1 MMLRVISVFGFL
13 IAVIGMAF
21 WALQPEGNPEGEVA
35 RAECDLLAGPC
46 IWSTPEGQWQV
57 SLESRQ
63 GSPAQHL
70 YSLAVEAPG
79 APERFLAVL
88 RGRSMYMGEYPVPL
102 KQQSDSRFVA
112 EFEAPLCATGSE
124 MVWQIDL
131 QSGQEKLGSV
141 SPILFFQAKT

>member
-1 MMLRVISVFGFL
+1 MLRVLGLSGV
-13 IAVIGMAF
+13 VIVVAGMAF
-21 WALQPEGNPEGEVA
+21 WALQYSGGAEEEVA

-46 IWSTPEGQWQV
+46 VWNTPEGQWQV
-57 SLESRQ
+57 SLEPQQ
-63 GSPAQHL
+63 GAPAQHL
-70 YSLAVEAPG
+70 YALTVEAPG
-79 APERFLAVL
+79 APDRFLAVL

-102 KQQSDSRFVA
+102 KKHASNRFGA